1 MPEVALWEQILVGVF
16 ALLLLLFFGPA
27 VRRVFKETRSGT
39 FSEWMGVITPL
50 AIVVAFVILLV
61 AIARS

>member
-1 MPEVALWEQILVGVF
+1 MPEMALWEQILVGIF
-16 ALLLLLFFGPA
+16 ALLVLLFFGPGL
-27 VRRVFKETRSGT
+27 RRVFKETRSGT